1 MQENDYLSH
10 YGYDFQCKLIAA
22 LLVNKNFLAQGFDII
37 KPKYFESTAHS
48 WVIQAI
54 ISYYEQYKKS
64 PDLEYFKVKL
74 ANETDSTLKSEIRS
88 VLRDSAKKSDSQD
101 LEFIQDTAIH
111 FCSTQ
116 ALKQAVLDS
125 VDYIKAG
132 KPEMI
137 RKTIDNALN
146 VGQITDLGLDYDTAA
161 AINNRYNEITREVIP
176 TGWASI
182 NELMKGGLAKGEL
195 GIIVG
200 ATGAGKSW
208 LLMHIGAAAV
218 KAGKKVLHVTLEL
231 DEAYTALRYD
241 SILTGT
247 ASVNLTADIV
257 QKKMSS
263 LSGKLK
269 IKWFPTK
276 RLTMSGL
283 KAYLN
288 KVKLSDFGT
297 PDLLIIDYLDIMQL
311 PNASEN
317 HLALT
322 AHYEDARGLAGEERI
337 PVWSCSQGNKESY
350 NSDVLEADK
359 VAGAY
364 GKIFTADFSM
374 SFSRRKEDKIAN
386 TGRAHIIKNRFGP
399 DGLTLP
405 VSIDTYRGIIE
416 IYNESTQEGHNLK
429 KTMKTG
435 KEMERMSLLNK
446 YESLKASVN
455 F

>member
-1 MQENDYLSH
+1 
-10 YGYDFQCKLIAA
+10 
-22 LLVNKNFLAQGFDII
+22 
-37 KPKYFESTAHS
+37 
-48 WVIQAI
+48 
-54 ISYYEQYKKS
+54 
-64 PDLEYFKVKL
+64 
-74 ANETDSTLKSEIRS
+74 
-88 VLRDSAKKSDSQD
+88 
-101 LEFIQDTAIH
+101 
-111 FCSTQ
+111 
-116 ALKQAVLDS
+116 
-125 VDYIKAG
+125 
-132 KPEMI
+132 
-137 RKTIDNALN
+137 
-146 VGQITDLGLDYDTAA
+146 
-161 AINNRYNEITREVIP
+161 
-176 TGWASI
+176 
-182 NELMKGGLAKGEL
+182 
-195 GIIVG
+195 
-200 ATGAGKSW
+200 
-208 LLMHIGAAAV
+208 
-218 KAGKKVLHVTLEL
+218 
-231 DEAYTALRYD
+231 
-241 SILTGT
+241 
-247 ASVNLTADIV
+247 
-257 QKKMSS
+257 
-263 LSGKLK
+263 
-269 IKWFPTK
+269 
-276 RLTMSGL
+276 
-283 KAYLN
+283 
-288 KVKLSDFGT
+288 
-297 PDLLIIDYLDIMQL
+297 MQL